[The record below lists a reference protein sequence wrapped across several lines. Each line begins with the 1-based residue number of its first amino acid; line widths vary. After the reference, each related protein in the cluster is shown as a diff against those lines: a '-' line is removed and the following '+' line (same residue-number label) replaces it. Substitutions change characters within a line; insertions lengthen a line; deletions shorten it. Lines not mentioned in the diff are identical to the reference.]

1 MIDVLGHPI
10 TPGAQV
16 LTGAY
21 GSGGMD
27 KVATVLSVA
36 KKSLVVEVEKR
47 TWNYNYTTK
56 TWDCTTKPAGRVRRR
71 PHQVVVIDKQLAFN
85 QEEYPEK
92 FI

>member
-10 TPGAQV
+10 TAGAQV

-27 KVATVLSVA
+27 KVANVVSVA
-36 KKSLVVEVEKR
+36 KKTLVVEVEKR
-47 TWNYNYTTK
+47 KWHYNDVTK
-56 TWDCTTKPAGRVRRR
+56 RWDCTTEPAGRVRRR

-85 QEEYPEK
+85 EAEYPENMV
-92 FI
+92 

>member
-27 KVATVLSVA
+27 KVSTVISVA
-36 KKSLVVEVEKR
+36 KKTLVVEVHKR
-47 TWNYNYTTK
+47 SWRYNDVTK
-56 TWDCTTKPAGRVRRR
+56 QWDCTSEPQGRVRRR
-71 PHQVVVIDKQLAFN
+71 PHQVVVIDKQLAYN
-85 QEEYPEK
+85 QAEYPENMV
-92 FI
+92 